1 MSLRSLTTD
10 VGSLKGEGCSTS
22 FYNLNKED
30 EVARY
35 RGPVCRHCR
44 REGIKLFLKG
54 DRCYTDKCA
63 VERRNYAPGQHG
75 RARSKYSDYGN
86 QLREKQK
93 VKRIYGI
100 LEKQCR
106 KTFRKA
112 SRQKGITGENFLVL
126 LERRLDNVVFRLG
139 FANTRNEAR
148 QLVDHRHFLVNGRL
162 VNIPSYLLKRE
173 DIVELKDTSRKVA
186 RITES
191 LESVERRGIPRWL
204 ELDKDHFKGK
214 LADFPTREEIT
225 TPIQD
230 QLIVELLS
238 RQI

>member
-1 MSLRSLTTD
+1 M
-10 VGSLKGEGCSTS
+10 
-22 FYNLNKED
+22 
-30 EVARY
+30 ARY

-44 REGIKLFLKG
+44 REGVKLFLKG

-148 QLVDHRHFLVNGRL
+148 QLVDHRHFLVNGRP
-162 VNIPSYLLKRE
+162 VNIPSCLLKPG
-173 DIVELKDTSRKVA
+173 DIIELKEKSRKVS
-186 RITES
+186 RIAES
-191 LESVERRGIPRWL
+191 LESVEGRGIPRWL